1 MPLQVKN
8 SIWVHLQLCDPSR
21 LKLYIPSNL
30 PLGLLLYLNMY
41 GISRPTRP
49 ILYKKIQCSY
59 EQLSGGKVRGLYFSP
74 KRQRLMIII
83 QKYITPI
90 INYFGRS
97 KIILLSINVF
107 NFISKSKQNSASFK
121 HTLSLSLRFH
131 QTPDI
136 HKYDGDNISS
146 TTRITLN
153 SENLS
158 DHRASSAK
166 DLKSPWKKYRVI
178 SSHVGCVRCVAFDP
192 SNHWFCTGSA
202 DRTIRIFD
210 VATGSLKHTL
220 TGHIGQVR
228 SVAVSNRQ
236 PYMFSGGDDKLVKCW
251 DLEHNKVVRSF
262 HGHLSGVYCLAVHPT
277 IDVVITGGRDCVGR
291 VWDVR
296 TRQQVFALSGH
307 GDTVCS
313 VLARSVDPQVVTG
326 SHDTTVKLW
335 DLRDGRTMGTL
346 THHKKAVR
354 ALVQHPVED
363 AFASASADNVKKF
376 GLPRGEFL
384 DNMVLRRKMIVNA
397 MAVNKDGV
405 LVTGGDD
412 GSVSFYDWKTCQ
424 NFQQIQ
430 TTPQPGSLDCEAAI
444 YAAAFDVT
452 GSRLVTCEADK
463 TIKMWKQGTY

>member
-1 MPLQVKN
+1 MMETTSPVQPESLCSK
-8 SIWVHLQLCDPSR
+8 SIKRAHHNNYHFPPDSQA
-21 LKLYIPSNL
+21 
-30 PLGLLLYLNMY
+30 
-41 GISRPTRP
+41 
-49 ILYKKIQCSY
+49 KKIRMTHKLNL
-59 EQLSGGKVRGLYFSP
+59 EQGTS
-74 KRQRLMIII
+74 
-83 QKYITPI
+83 
-90 INYFGRS
+90 
-97 KIILLSINVF
+97 
-107 NFISKSKQNSASFK
+107 SKSSAQPVPETS
-121 HTLSLSLRFH
+121 R
-131 QTPDI
+131 
-136 HKYDGDNISS
+136 
-146 TTRITLN
+146 N